1 MNNPDLERRAFVARN
16 LHTLSAI
23 SLAAFLPACGFQLR
37 GTPTFAFSSI
47 FVIVSGDAAAL
58 GAELRRRL
66 AANSA
71 LQVLEAPGQLAQA
84 QVVLEI
90 LAQQREKVA
99 VGLNASGQVREFQLR
114 TRVRFKLRNQQGTEL
129 IAETEIAQQRDI
141 SYNDSAALAKEV
153 EELVLFRDQESDV
166 AQQIMRRLATLKAI

>member
-1 MNNPDLERRAFVARN
+1 MQQRREFLSRLARPLGVAG
-16 LHTLSAI
+16 
-23 SLAAFLPACGFQLR
+23 LALALPGCGFQLR
-37 GTPTFAFSSI
+37 GTPAFAFSSI
-47 FVIVSGDAAAL
+47 FVIAPADAAAL
-58 GAELRRRL
+58 GTELRRRL

-84 QVVLEI
+84 QVVLE
-90 LAQQREKVA
+90 LLSQQREKVA

-114 TRVRFKLRNQQGTEL
+114 TRVRFKLRNQQGIEL
-129 IAETEIAQQRDI
+129 IPEAEIAQQRDI

-153 EELVLFRDQESDV
+153 EEAVLFRDQENDV